1 MKIDGKFKNL
11 KTALS
16 KYLKNSVTFIK
27 ERSVKV
33 FAYLKRKKRYVIV
46 GSFALPVVAA
56 AAYAAI
62 TFFQITDPARVLL
75 GDGFSS
81 ERIYTVDEEFAENI
95 VNIAILGFDKDAER
109 EKYAF
114 LFLPDFIGVLTI
126 NFGTGEINLVRI
138 LRDSYVP
145 MSATGVKDKIN
156 HSFYHGYMYGG
167 GSDRN
172 EAGLRGTLDT
182 ISSTLGGVPIQ
193 YYVSLDMDGL
203 VYVVN
208 AIGGVEYR
216 VEENLYDRFG
226 RRLLKKGTHH
236 FNGEQ
241 FLALIRHR
249 DEKSGQDVGRTVRQ
263 FDILDDL
270 FENFRDKGLLRNV
283 PTMFKVYRDYIKT
296 NLGLRQVAALAYYV
310 RNFDPTHDIFHVL
323 EGTNQSKDG
332 IYYWVLNQLQR
343 VSLIQQAFGITVPA
357 WPQEVLTDTPPPP
370 LKFFEYEIMTD
381 EDGAPSVALTWE
393 PGDDKKVTYA
403 LYRNGE
409 LLEEPA
415 STYYLDTDI
424 EWGLDY
430 DYRLV
435 VRHFRAEG
443 PPASL
448 SVYIVPPMVAVPDVT
463 NMTVLDA
470 ERAIKAARFR
480 FGGVSH
486 DEFHATV
493 PDDRV
498 ISTLPAPG
506 TMAAAGSVVT
516 VVKSDGPAPQSMI
529 PDLADLALMPDR
541 TEQAVREA
549 LQLLGFTIQVPVVE
563 ESSADIP
570 AGQVI
575 RTEPPAGTLHPVNV
589 PLQLVVSTGPAQG

>member
-1 MKIDGKFKNL
+1 MKITGKIKNL
-11 KTALS
+11 RPLIS
-16 KYLKNSVTFIK
+16 KYFNNAAAYVK

-33 FAYLKRKKRYVIV
+33 YAYLKRKKRYVIV
-46 GSFALPVVAA
+46 GSFALPVVTA
-56 AAYAAI
+56 AAYVAI
-62 TFFQITDPARVLL
+62 TFIQITDPARVLL

-81 ERIYTVDEEFAENI
+81 ERTYSVGEEFAENI
-95 VNIAILGFDKDAER
+95 VNIAILGFDRDAER

-126 NFGTGEINLVRI
+126 NFGTGDINLVRI

-167 GSDRN
+167 GTDRN

-182 ISSTLGGVPIQ
+182 ISLTLGGVPIQ

-208 AIGGVEYR
+208 AIGGIEYR
-216 VEENLYDRFG
+216 VGENLYDRFG

-249 DEKSGQDVGRTVRQ
+249 DDQSGQDVGRTVRQ

-270 FENFRDKGLLRNV
+270 FENFRDKGLLRNI
-283 PTMFKVYRDYIKT
+283 PTMFKVYRDHIKT

-310 RNFDPTHDIFHVL
+310 RNFDPTQDIFHVL

-332 IYYWVLNQLQR
+332 IYYWVLNQAQR
-343 VSLIQQAFGITVPA
+343 VSLIRQVFGITVPA

-370 LKFFEYEIMTD
+370 LKFFEYEILID

-393 PGDDKKVTYA
+393 PGDAKKVVYE

-409 LLEEPA
+409 LLEELE
-415 STYYLDTDI
+415 STYYLDEDV
-424 EWGLDY
+424 EFGEDY

-443 PPASL
+443 PPGSL
-448 SVYIVPPMVAVPDVT
+448 SVYLVPPMVAVPDVAG
-463 NMTVLDA
+463 MTAQDA
-470 ERAIKAARFR
+470 RRAIEAAGFR
-480 FGGVSH
+480 FGVSP
-486 DEFHATV
+486 DEFHETV
-493 PDDRV
+493 PDDKA
-498 ISTLPAPG
+498 IYTLPAAG
-506 TMAAAGSVVT
+506 TMAAAGSIVT
-516 VVKSDGPAPQSMI
+516 VVMSDGPPPPEPEKVQI
-529 PDLADLALMPDR
+529 PANIIGM
-541 TEQAVREA
+541 TEVDARAKLEG
-549 LQLLGFTIQVPVVE
+549 LGFVVVIQE
-563 ESSADIP
+563 EPAVSAK
-570 AGQVI
+570 GTVI
-575 RTEPPAGTLHPVNV
+575 RTNPDAGTS
-589 PLQLVVSTGPAQG
+589 QLKGSIVTLFVSKGPEEPQG